1 MRQRSGGGSEERTRS
16 GSREPGGAGG
26 HCLRAASGRERR
38 KCLNSCGGA
47 TGPGPRRAALATAQA
62 TGGLTTAL
70 LQFGPKPCSPGVCPV
85 GATRGGLGPSWHRG
99 ARCHVQGRS
108 GCGWV
113 TCWHRESRTRRSC
126 RVGAG
131 SAQPRCQEGP
141 RKATRRPEGPGSDV
155 CGPEERMVT
164 SSCAC
169 GSLAGTGAV
178 SLLPRLLGCWPGGFC
193 ETPLLG

>member
-1 MRQRSGGGSEERTRS
+1 MEARRERGAARGSRAGPVVTACAQPPGGNGGSALT
-16 GSREPGGAGG
+16 PAGAPP
-26 HCLRAASGRERR
+26 
-38 KCLNSCGGA
+38 
-47 TGPGPRRAALATAQA
+47 GPGPAGQRWPRPRPQAASRPPFCSLDQSLAPPASV
-62 TGGLTTAL
+62 L
-70 LQFGPKPCSPGVCPV
+70 LVRLG
-85 GATRGGLGPSWHRG
+85 GGLGPSWHRG

-141 RKATRRPEGPGSDV
+141 QKATRRPEGPGSDV